1 MSYMILFAALLPVAF
16 LLFYIYKKDRYC
28 PEPAG
33 QLVKAFFFGVLSVP
47 LSLLFSVPLL
57 LLGFYSIEYASIEE
71 CIRTAFFSAAIP
83 EETAKLIMLWLL
95 LRKNRFFDE
104 KVDGIVYAVFVSLGF
119 AAVENIIYL
128 FDNLDEI
135 VQVSVMRAIFAV
147 PGHFCFG
154 ILMGY
159 YYSLVKFY
167 PATSFRN
174 KILVPAA
181 PVLAHGIYDSILFVI
196 SAEITPLLSVILFI
210 LFLFLC
216 KKVWRLA
223 IDKINEHLERDR
235 DTLSEQ
241 VGGNGAERDDLNKNC

>member
-1 MSYMILFAALLPVAF
+1 M
-16 LLFYIYKKDRYC
+16 
-28 PEPAG
+28 
-33 QLVKAFFFGVLSVP
+33 
-47 LSLLFSVPLL
+47 
-57 LLGFYSIEYASIEE
+57 LGFYSFEYTSIEE

-83 EETAKLIMLWLL
+83 EETSKLVMLWLL

-119 AAVENIIYL
+119 AAVENIMYL
-128 FDNLDEI
+128 FNNLDEI
-135 VQVSVMRAIFAV
+135 VRISVMRALFAV
-147 PGHFCFG
+147 PAHFCFG

-167 PATSFRN
+167 PATSLLN
-174 KILVPAA
+174 KILVLAA
-181 PVLAHGIYDSILFVI
+181 PVLAHGVYDSILFVI
-196 SAEITPLLSVILFI
+196 STGINPLLSVILFI

-223 IDKINEHLERDR
+223 NDKINEHLERDR

-241 VGGNGAERDDLNKNC
+241 VDGNSSESDNYNGNC